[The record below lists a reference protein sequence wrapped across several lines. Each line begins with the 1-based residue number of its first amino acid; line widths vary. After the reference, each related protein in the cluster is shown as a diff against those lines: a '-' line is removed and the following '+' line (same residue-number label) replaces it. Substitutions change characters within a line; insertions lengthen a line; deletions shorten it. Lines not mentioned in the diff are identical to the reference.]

1 MLLIYINSV
10 LVRRKAMQNKL
21 SIGEMAK
28 LRGVTVDT
36 LRHYDKIGLLKPF
49 HIDPETGYRYYSIS
63 QYEVLGTIKE
73 LRSIGFSLEEIK
85 QFLTDRNVKKSVQSL
100 QKSMANIQEEIKKLQ
115 GIHNILMTRLYNIEH
130 FTNSYRNSD
139 IVIKQFEEREYIQL
153 ARSVSWTDSENL
165 YFGYLELENKIGGII
180 PALASN
186 KFGDFIKKEYFDEI
200 RQSSDFSANLSDYQ
214 SQLFILVQDEESD
227 QPTKKIEKGQFLCSY
242 YGGLTREKM
251 LTQLKKLLHYCDT
264 HDYII
269 TGDAFRIM
277 QVDVSLTDQNDE
289 AYYEIQIPIQ
299 EIVTSKQ
306 PSK

>member
-1 MLLIYINSV
+1 
-10 LVRRKAMQNKL
+10 MQNKL

-299 EIVTSKQ
+299 EKVTSKQ

>member
-1 MLLIYINSV
+1 
-10 LVRRKAMQNKL
+10 MQNKL

-130 FTNSYRNSD
+130 FTNSYSNSD

-153 ARSVSWTDSENL
+153 DRSVAWTDTENL

-214 SQLFILVQDEESD
+214 SQSFILVQGEESE
-227 QPTKKIEKGQFLCSY
+227 QPTKKIENGLFLCSY
-242 YGGLTREKM
+242 YGGLTSEKM

-277 QVDVSLTDQNDE
+277 QVDVSLTDQYDE
-289 AYYEIQIPIQ
+289 AYYEIQIPIK
-299 EIVTSKQ
+299 EKVTSEQ

>member
-1 MLLIYINSV
+1 
-10 LVRRKAMQNKL
+10 MQNKL

-130 FTNSYRNSD
+130 FTNSYSNSD

-153 ARSVSWTDSENL
+153 DRSVAWTDTENL

-214 SQLFILVQDEESD
+214 SQSFILVQGEESEH
-227 QPTKKIEKGQFLCSY
+227 PTKKIEKGLFLCSY
-242 YGGLTREKM
+242 YGGLTSEKM

-277 QVDVSLTDQNDE
+277 QVDVSLTDQYDE

-299 EIVTSKQ
+299 EKVISEQ

>member
-1 MLLIYINSV
+1 
-10 LVRRKAMQNKL
+10 MQNKL

-139 IVIKQFEEREYIQL
+139 IVIKHFEEREYI
-153 ARSVSWTDSENL
+153 
-165 YFGYLELENKIGGII
+165 
-180 PALASN
+180 
-186 KFGDFIKKEYFDEI
+186 
-200 RQSSDFSANLSDYQ
+200 
-214 SQLFILVQDEESD
+214 
-227 QPTKKIEKGQFLCSY
+227 
-242 YGGLTREKM
+242 
-251 LTQLKKLLHYCDT
+251 
-264 HDYII
+264 
-269 TGDAFRIM
+269 
-277 QVDVSLTDQNDE
+277 
-289 AYYEIQIPIQ
+289 
-299 EIVTSKQ
+299 
-306 PSK
+306 

>member
-1 MLLIYINSV
+1 
-10 LVRRKAMQNKL
+10 MQNKL

-28 LRGVTVDT
+28 LRSVTVDT
-36 LRHYDKIGLLKPF
+36 LRHYDKIGLLKPY

-73 LRSIGFSLEEIK
+73 LRGIGLSLGEIK
-85 QFLTDRNVKKSVQSL
+85 QFLTNRNVKKSVQSL
-100 QKSMANIQEEIKKLQ
+100 KESMANIQEEIKKLQ
-115 GIHNILMTRLYNIEH
+115 DIHNILMTRLYNIEH

-139 IVIKQFEEREYIQL
+139 IVIKQFDEREYIQL
-153 ARSVSWTDSENL
+153 ARPVSWGDTENL
-165 YFGYLELENKIGGII
+165 YLGFLELENRIGGII

-186 KFGDFIKKEYFDEI
+186 KFGDFIKKEYFDKI
-200 RQSSDFSANLSDYQ
+200 RQSSDCNGNLSAFQ
-214 SQLFILVQDEESD
+214 SQLFILVQDGESE
-227 QPTKKIEKGQFLCSY
+227 QPTQKIEKGLFLCSY

-264 HDYII
+264 HDYVI

-277 QVDVSLTDQNDE
+277 QVDVSLTDQYDE

-299 EIVTSKQ
+299 DKVN
-306 PSK
+306 

>member
-1 MLLIYINSV
+1 
-10 LVRRKAMQNKL
+10 MQNKL

-115 GIHNILMTRLYNIEH
+115 GIHNILMTRLNNIEH

-251 LTQLKKLLHYCDT
+251 LTQLKKLLHHCDT

-299 EIVTSKQ
+299 EKVTSKQ

>member
-1 MLLIYINSV
+1 
-10 LVRRKAMQNKL
+10 MQNKL

-28 LRGVTVDT
+28 LRGVTVET

-85 QFLTDRNVKKSVQSL
+85 QFLTDRNVKKSVQLL
-100 QKSMANIQEEIKKLQ
+100 QKSMASIQEEIKKLQ

-130 FTNSYRNSD
+130 FTNSYSTSD

-153 ARSVSWTDSENL
+153 ARSVSWADTENL
-165 YFGYLELENKIGGII
+165 YFGYLELENKIGGLI

-214 SQLFILVQDEESD
+214 SQSFILVQDEESE
-227 QPTKKIEKGQFLCSY
+227 QPTQKIENGLFLCSY

-277 QVDVSLTDQNDE
+277 QVDVSLTDQYDE
-289 AYYEIQIPIQ
+289 AYYEIQIPIK
-299 EIVTSKQ
+299 EKVTSEQ

>member
-299 EIVTSKQ
+299 EKVTSKQ

>member
-1 MLLIYINSV
+1 M
-10 LVRRKAMQNKL
+10 
-21 SIGEMAK
+21 
-28 LRGVTVDT
+28 
-36 LRHYDKIGLLKPF
+36 RHYDKIGLLKPY

-85 QFLTDRNVKKSVQSL
+85 QFLTNRNVKKSVQSL

-115 GIHNILMTRLYNIEH
+115 HIHNILMTRLYNIEH
-130 FTNSYRNSD
+130 FTNSYSNSD

-153 ARSVSWTDSENL
+153 ARSVSWADTENL

-214 SQLFILVQDEESD
+214 SQSFILVQDEESE
-227 QPTKKIEKGQFLCSY
+227 QPTQKIENGLFLCSY
-242 YGGLTREKM
+242 YGGITREKM
-251 LTQLKKLLHYCDT
+251 LTQLKKLLHHCDT

-277 QVDVSLTDQNDE
+277 QVDVSLTDQYDE
-289 AYYEIQIPIQ
+289 AYYEIQIPIK
-299 EIVTSKQ
+299 EKVTSEQ

>member
-1 MLLIYINSV
+1 
-10 LVRRKAMQNKL
+10 MQNML

-28 LRGVTVDT
+28 LRSVTVDT
-36 LRHYDKIGLLKPF
+36 LRHYDKIGLLKPYQ
-49 HIDPETGYRYYSIS
+49 IDPETGYRYYSIS

-73 LRSIGFSLEEIK
+73 LRRIGFSLVEIK
-85 QFLTDRNVKKSVQSL
+85 QFLTNRNVKKSVQSL

-115 GIHNILMTRLYNIEH
+115 DIHNILMTRLYNIEH

-153 ARSVSWTDSENL
+153 VRSVSWGDTEDL
-165 YFGYLELENKIGGII
+165 HYGFLELENRVGGII

-186 KFGDFIKKEYFDEI
+186 KFGDFIKKEYFDKI
-200 RQSSDFSANLSDYQ
+200 RQSSDLSGNLSAYQ
-214 SQLFILVQDEESD
+214 SQLFILVEDEESE
-227 QPTKKIEKGQFLCSY
+227 QPTQKIEKGQFLCSY

-264 HDYII
+264 HGYVII
-269 TGDAFRIM
+269 GDAFRIM
-277 QVDVSLTDQNDE
+277 QVDVSLTDQYDE

-299 EIVTSKQ
+299 DKVN
-306 PSK
+306 

>member
-1 MLLIYINSV
+1 
-10 LVRRKAMQNKL
+10 MQNKL

-153 ARSVSWTDSENL
+153 DRSVAWTDTENL

-200 RQSSDFSANLSDYQ
+200 RQSSDFSANLNDYQ
-214 SQLFILVQDEESD
+214 SQSFILVQGEESE
-227 QPTKKIEKGQFLCSY
+227 QPTKKIEQGLFLCSY
-242 YGGLTREKM
+242 YGGLTSEKM
-251 LTQLKKLLHYCDT
+251 LTQLKKLLHHCDT

-277 QVDVSLTDQNDE
+277 QVDVSLTDQYDE

-299 EIVTSKQ
+299 EKVISEQ